1 MDEAAPE
8 KPRRRPKQARS
19 QAIVEAI
26 FDACE
31 RILVTEGPDALNTN
45 RIAEV
50 AGVNIASV
58 YRYFPNK
65 EAIVAE
71 VYEQKLADHAEILD
85 ALDARATEIDA
96 LGLEETLSFVV
107 DTLAELHRGLLALD
121 AEFYRKHQSRFD
133 LATRLH
139 ERRERR
145 WIEQMQAWLRD
156 VLDRHASRLRTRDTA
171 RAAFLVAHTVTSA
184 YQAAVREGPDHLR
197 DPAFRDDVLAML
209 LGLLVAKDPP
219 GTQVAPGPGE
229 GERSEGP

>member
-26 FDACE
+26 FEACE
-31 RILVTEGPDALNTN
+31 RILVAEGPDALNTN

-71 VYEQKLADHAEILD
+71 VYEQKLADHAEMLD
-85 ALDARATEIDA
+85 ALDARAAEIDA
-96 LGLEETLSFVV
+96 LGLEETLAFVV
-107 DTLAELHRGLLALD
+107 DALAELHRGLLALD

-156 VLDRHASRLRTRDTA
+156 VLDRHAPRLRTRDTS

-184 YQAAVREGPDHLR
+184 FQAAVREAPEQLE
-197 DPAFRDDVLAML
+197 DPAFREDLLAML
-209 LGLLVAKDPP
+209 FGLLLGPGAP
-219 GTQVAPGPGE
+219 GTQVGDGRTGRPGG
-229 GERSEGP
+229 GSA